1 MALSRLIVTSPVG
14 RWGVEG
20 SGDGVSRIVMP
31 HELPRATK
39 GTAPSVVEQTAAEL
53 GEYFAGTRKSFSL
66 PLTEVEATAFQ
77 RDCWRALND
86 IPYGDVLT
94 YGDVAIAIGRP
105 RAARAIGNAVH
116 VNPWPILVPCHRV
129 VASNGIGGYG
139 GGVAVKEFL
148 LDLEERHRE
157 G

>member
-1 MALSRLIVTSPVG
+1 MALSRLIVTSPIG

-20 SGDGVSRIVMP
+20 TDEGLSRIVMP

-39 GTAPSVVEQTAAEL
+39 GASPSAVAQAAAEL
-53 GEYFAGTRKSFSL
+53 AQYFAGARQTFSPKL
-66 PLTEVEATAFQ
+66 APVEATAFQ
-77 RDCWRALND
+77 RDGWRALLE

-94 YGDVAIAIGRP
+94 YGDVALAIGRP

-116 VNPWPILVPCHRV
+116 VNPWPIVVPCHRV

-139 GGVAVKEFL
+139 GGIAVKEFL
-148 LDLEERHRE
+148 LDLEARHRE
-157 G
+157 D